1 MPENGFYR
9 WIHRKQEEKEEL
21 NELWQKEQQK
31 DAFIAAI
38 SREMETRLDV
48 IREQTELLLQQ
59 GQTEETKRLA
69 QEILCVERG
78 LQNIAEDISDFSELE
93 QGNAELNEQDY
104 DLSAILKDTLHMAM
118 LE

>member
-38 SREMETRLDV
+38 SREMETRLDA
-48 IREQTELLLQQ
+48 IREQTELLLAD
-59 GQTEETKRLA
+59 GGDKKARA
-69 QEILCVERG
+69 GDPLCRAW
-78 LQNIAEDISDFSELE
+78 IAE
-93 QGNAELNEQDY
+93 
-104 DLSAILKDTLHMAM
+104 HR
-118 LE
+118 

>member
-38 SREMETRLDV
+38 SREMEKRLDV

-78 LQNIAEDISDFSELE
+78 L
-93 QGNAELNEQDY
+93 
-104 DLSAILKDTLHMAM
+104 
-118 LE
+118 